1 MLFISKQVF
10 SLSFCFVL
18 SCTFNTF
25 SIFWVFKLKLI
36 LQVKINFRFYSKIG
50 LYENSLSFLQYLL
63 SRMRKKE
70 KATFQ
75 KKPAK

>member
-25 SIFWVFKLKLI
+25 SIFGVFKLKLMI
-36 LQVKINFRFYSKIG
+36 QVKIILRFYRKIS
-50 LYENSLSFLQYLL
+50 LRENVLLLVQHLL

-70 KATFQ
+70 KTFE